1 MLKLLTLYILLS
13 LHQTTTINEYKT
25 LQAWLYILLSLHQTT
40 TIMLHCLHY
49 SVLYILLSL
58 HQTTTIVKYLV
69 DRKKLYILLSLHQ
82 ATTNEPTNGMD
93 ESCIFFYLYIK
104 PQPTDPFIDLDQ
116 VVYSSIFTSNHNAS
130 SDNKNYYVL
139 YILLSLHQTTTVVW
153 YSSACVELYILLSLH
168 QTTTL

>member
-58 HQTTTIVKYLV
+58 HQTTTPLPITKTTMCCIFFY
-69 DRKKLYILLSLHQ
+69 LYIKPQ
-82 ATTNEPTNGMD
+82 PRCDGIYITI
-93 ESCIFFYLYIK
+93 SCIFFYLYIK
-104 PQPTDPFIDLDQ
+104 PQPPGSISVSES
-116 VVYSSIFTSNHNAS
+116 VVYSSIFTSNHN
-130 SDNKNYYVL
+130 DFVM
-139 YILLSLHQTTTVVW
+139 ILIQD
-153 YSSACVELYILLSLH
+153 
-168 QTTTL
+168 

>member
-49 SVLYILLSL
+49 SV
-58 HQTTTIVKYLV
+58 
-69 DRKKLYILLSLHQ
+69 LYILLSLHQ